1 VYRPWREER
10 SHGQE
15 AGSVLVSI
23 SYPAVREAFRQA
35 GFYPRSEVNM
45 LMKTIDIKC
54 LAQNEFDILKL
65 ILNAQ
70 AFGVLGI
77 MWTKSVAWHTDFETG
92 NIVFQ
97 YE

>member
-1 VYRPWREER
+1 M
-10 SHGQE
+10 QTT
-15 AGSVLVSI
+15 SI
-23 SYPAVREAFRQA
+23 H
-35 GFYPRSEVNM
+35 
-45 LMKTIDIKC
+45 IKR
-54 LAQNEFDILKL
+54 LSQNEFDILKF

-77 MWTKSVAWHTDFETG
+77 HWAKSVAWHTDFETG

>member
-1 VYRPWREER
+1 
-10 SHGQE
+10 
-15 AGSVLVSI
+15 
-23 SYPAVREAFRQA
+23 
-35 GFYPRSEVNM
+35 M